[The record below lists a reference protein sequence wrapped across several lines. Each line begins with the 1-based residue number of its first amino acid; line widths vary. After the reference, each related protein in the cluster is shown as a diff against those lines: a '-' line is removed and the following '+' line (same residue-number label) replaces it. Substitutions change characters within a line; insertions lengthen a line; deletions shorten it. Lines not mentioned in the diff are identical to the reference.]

1 MVRLGPEG
9 KAAVRGGGR
18 LAALFFGENFVLD
31 DDEEEEEETGDV
43 NNRRKTVRMKRETP
57 RREDV
62 WGVTLTGGG

>member
-1 MVRLGPEG
+1 M
-9 KAAVRGGGR
+9 
-18 LAALFFGENFVLD
+18 AALFFGENFVLD